1 MSQPPNLTTR
11 CSRCG
16 GEIAAGTHYC
26 PICGKDISGEQA
38 SLVTAPMS
46 VAMVR
51 PPTLPKL
58 MGEEV
63 LEHLRQAT
71 LGEYEVY
78 GELGRGGM
86 ATVYLAQDLA
96 LGRQVAIKVM
106 SPALVHGE
114 GMVERFKREARTA
127 AGLSHPNIIPVYAVR
142 ETDRLL
148 FFVMKFVKGRSLDSV
163 IKELGPLPI
172 PMIQTIL
179 GQVGG
184 AFGYAHRRGII
195 HRDIKPANIMI
206 DDEGW
211 AVVTDFGI
219 AKVSES
225 QGLTMTGM
233 TVGTPTYMSPEQCL
247 AQEVTGA
254 SDQYSLGVVAYEM
267 ITGRP
272 PFVGNSM
279 MAIMYGHFNDP
290 PPPLEGLRADC
301 PPVLRDAVLRMLE
314 KDPLR
319 RWGSIEE
326 AVAPIGVTNL
336 AHDDPTRSQLIELA
350 KSGPA
355 FQAFIAA
362 QASIP
367 QSPVPKTRARVAS
380 PSTSAP
386 TTRLPAARPTGRP
399 VVAEEKKSKRGL
411 LIGGAI
417 AALAAAAVIYLAPWK
432 KPADGSQVTLPESA
446 DMVPTTTGDAPAEA
460 PPVATTTEPAATTAP
475 GPDATPAPQ
484 KPTKPVID
492 PSNRA
497 QAKRDAADYQ
507 RMKTQADE
515 SRDHAIAFGA
525 TSTDLAG
532 GDMLRSQAETFAK
545 RGKFGDALK
554 PISDATVVYMA
565 AARTAQSRAETQ
577 ARINTPPAAIPLVV
591 ETKPAAPP
599 APSPES
605 VTPKSTE
612 PAGSV
617 AAKPSAPPDER
628 PAVEQVVTAYAA
640 ALAAGDMGELL
651 RTYPGM
657 PADVQS
663 SLRDYF
669 RGGNSL
675 DTSKW
680 HIGDVVISGNSATVK
695 IGGTMTARD
704 RRGKVSSQN
713 PPRSAR
719 LERGASGWR
728 IVGLN

>member
-1 MSQPPNLTTR
+1 M
-11 CSRCG
+11 
-16 GEIAAGTHYC
+16 
-26 PICGKDISGEQA
+26 
-38 SLVTAPMS
+38 TAPMS
-46 VAMVR
+46 VPMVR
-51 PPTLPKL
+51 PPGVPRL
-58 MGEEV
+58 MGEEM

-71 LGEYEVY
+71 MGEYEIY

-106 SPALVHGE
+106 SPALIHGE

-148 FFVMKFVKGRSLDSV
+148 FFVMKFVKGRALDSV

-179 GQVGG
+179 GQVGS

-267 ITGRP
+267 ITGRA

-290 PPPLEGLRADC
+290 PPPLEGLRPDC

-319 RWGSIEE
+319 RWGSIED
-326 AVAPIGVTNL
+326 AVAPIGVTTL

-367 QSPVPKTRARVAS
+367 QSPVPKTRARVAT
-380 PSTSAP
+380 PSSSAP
-386 TTRLPAARPTGRP
+386 TTRLPAGRPTNRP
-399 VVAEEKKSKRGL
+399 VVAGEKKSKRGL
-411 LIGGAI
+411 LVGGAF
-417 AALAAAAVIYLAPWK
+417 AALAAAALIYLAPWK
-432 KPADGSQVTLPESA
+432 KPAEAPSVTLPESA
-446 DMVPTTTGDAPAEA
+446 DVTPTPVVESPATEM
-460 PPVATTTEPAATTAP
+460 PPVTTDPAATS
-475 GPDATPAPQ
+475 TPAPASTPAPE

-515 SRDHAIAFGA
+515 ARDHAIAFGA

-532 GDMLRSQAETFAK
+532 GDGLRSQGETFAK

-577 ARINTPPAAIPLVV
+577 ARINTPPATAPLVV
-591 ETKPAAPP
+591 ETKPATPPAPAPP
-599 APSPES
+599 AES

-612 PAGSV
+612 PPGSV

-640 ALAAGDMGELL
+640 ALSAGDMGELL

-657 PADVQS
+657 PDDVQS

-669 RGGNSL
+669 RAGNSL

-704 RRGKVSSQN
+704 HRGKVSSQT

>member
-1 MSQPPNLTTR
+1 MSQPPNITTR

-38 SLVTAPMS
+38 SLVTVPMPAPL
-46 VAMVR
+46 VR
-51 PPTLPKL
+51 PSPK
-58 MGEEV
+58 MMQEEV
-63 LEHLRQAT
+63 LEHLREAT
-71 LGEYEVY
+71 IGEYEIY

-142 ETDRLL
+142 ETERLL
-148 FFVMKFVKGRSLDSV
+148 FFVMKFVKGRALDSI

-179 GQVGG
+179 GQVGS

-225 QGLTMTGM
+225 HGLTMTGM

-272 PFVGNSM
+272 PFIGGSM

-290 PPPLEGLRADC
+290 PPPLESLRSDC
-301 PPVLRDAVLRMLE
+301 PVALRDSVLRMLE

-319 RWGSIEE
+319 RWPTIEDSV
-326 AVAPIGVTNL
+326 AVVGTPTL
-336 AHDDPTRSQLIELA
+336 AHDDPTRLQLIELA

-355 FQAFIAA
+355 FQAFVAA

-367 QSPVPKTRARVAS
+367 QSPVPKTRARVAA
-380 PSTSAP
+380 PSASAP
-386 TTRLPAARPTGRP
+386 TTRMPAPRAAASRP
-399 VVAEEKKSKRGL
+399 VVAEQRKSKRGL
-411 LIGGAI
+411 MTGGAI
-417 AALAAAAVIYLAPWK
+417 AAIAAAVVVYLAPWK
-432 KPADGSQVTLPESA
+432 KPPATAPVPAPETAETTSA
-446 DMVPTTTGDAPAEA
+446 TA
-460 PPVATTTEPAATTAP
+460 PPPEETPV
-475 GPDATPAPQ
+475 PAPTVSEASPPASAAPPPA
-484 KPTKPVID
+484 PTKPLID

-497 QAKRDAADYQ
+497 QAKRDAADFQ
-507 RMKTQADE
+507 RMKTQAE
-515 SRDHAIAFGA
+515 EARDHALGFGA

-554 PISDATVVYMA
+554 PMSDATVVYMA

-577 ARINTPPAAIPLVV
+577 AKIMTPPAPLVV
-591 ETKPAAPP
+591 ETKPAP
-599 APSPES
+599 APAAPTANPES
-605 VTPKSTE
+605 VTPKTTE
-612 PAGSV
+612 PAASV
-617 AAKPSAPPDER
+617 AAKPVPPAAPPDER
-628 PAVEQVVTAYAA
+628 PAVRQVISAYAA

-657 PADVQS
+657 PSDVQS

-669 RGGNSL
+669 KAGNSL

-680 HIGDVVISGNSATVK
+680 HIGDVVISGNSATAK
-695 IGGTMTARD
+695 ISGTMAARD
-704 RRGKVSSQN
+704 HHGKVTNQA
-713 PPRSAR
+713 PPKSAR
-719 LERGASGWR
+719 LEHGASGWR
-728 IVGLN
+728 IVGLD